1 MVRQVILVVVLG
13 LFLTSCS
20 NLSSIEGAGI
30 VDAKVTSYHDE
41 YQSGTL
47 EDSNGDMWAI
57 CHTELNPFG
66 KYVIVYDK
74 HDCIIALFENGKL
87 VLGDE
92 ECGGM

>member
-1 MVRQVILVVVLG
+1 MKKIALALVLG
-13 LFLTSCS
+13 TALSACSCV
-20 NLSSIEGAGI
+20 SSVGI
-30 VDAKVTSYHDE
+30 IDAEVVGYHAE

-47 EDSNGDMWAI
+47 EDSNGGLWAI

-74 HDCIIALFENGKL
+74 HDCIIALFEDGKL